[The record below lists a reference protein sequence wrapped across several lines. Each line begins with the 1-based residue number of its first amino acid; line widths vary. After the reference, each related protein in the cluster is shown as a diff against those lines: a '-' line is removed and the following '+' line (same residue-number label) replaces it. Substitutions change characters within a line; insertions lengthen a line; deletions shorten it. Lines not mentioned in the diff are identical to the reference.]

1 MIPPDPTPPPA
12 APLRRTAT
20 KISSPR
26 KQVNIS
32 SNSFG
37 VEEEEEVEEQGADE
51 VGNGIL
57 HRPSSPSALDLLDL
71 SSSLLQHYFPPS
83 PRQPP
88 TDAYFDDLWGLAMH
102 QARSRSSS
110 PPSPPPPPPLSPP
123 PVRDPKTGV
132 HLIPDPNE
140 DPYAGSSSRIH
151 LQSRHGH
158 ASSPPSPPHLSSA
171 SLLPTALKEALRER
185 DLARQAADSAT
196 HRLASIQAASTRR
209 SLSPTLVD
217 TSSSPAPV
225 RGIGSYHR
233 ARGFG
238 GGSARGSST
247 HAAGEGALR
256 QAYDERGRE
265 LSRVEARLS
274 EVFMSTFASHPI
286 P

>member
-1 MIPPDPTPPPA
+1 MGT
-12 APLRRTAT
+12 
-20 KISSPR
+20 
-26 KQVNIS
+26 
-32 SNSFG
+32 
-37 VEEEEEVEEQGADE
+37 
-51 VGNGIL
+51 GIL

-110 PPSPPPPPPLSPP
+110 SPPSPPPPPPLSPP
-123 PVRDPKTGV
+123 LVRDPKTGV

-140 DPYAGSSSRIH
+140 VTYAGSSSRIH

-185 DLARQAADSAT
+185 DLARQAAESAT

-209 SLSPTLVD
+209 SLSPSLVD
-217 TSSSPAPV
+217 ISSSSAPL
-225 RGIGSYHR
+225 RGIGNHHPG
-233 ARGFG
+233 RGLG
-238 GGSARGSST
+238 GGSSSGSRS
-247 HAAGEGALR
+247 HAAGEGVLR

-274 EVFMSTFASHPI
+274 EVFMAPFVSHPI
-286 P
+286 SLSCLFLSCSLSLSSPSPVCPNMSCR